1 MPVATNAGDDLLV
14 LRAHEGRDLS
24 ESPVALVRR
33 RTGESTAVSN
43 SSATFLPFWILDHL
57 LVEPPE
63 AWAALEGASDSDW
76 DALGELHAGL
86 GGEDAM
92 MVRLRNVLGQ
102 EAYREALSPVIRR
115 QSPKVVGERWCAAM
129 FDVGIGDTGRCALLE
144 LIRQVSR
151 FESWEDPL
159 PERFGVFT
167 GAGWGCAMQRGKDA
181 DRKQQAALQAVL
193 LPSGHEAAY
202 SSLSLRPVA
211 PPGRAQDHQ
220 FSLLARAAKKVNG
233 LETVPGK
240 DEHAAAWATVAAYS
254 GDLRKYDG
262 LLHAEAAAVYR
273 SQGAMGAAV
282 RCLLSALFW
291 SNAAYGTVNE
301 PMVPMYQ
308 QLLSETEMKGHQEAL
323 DGLLRGAQAP
333 AHRD

>member
-1 MPVATNAGDDLLV
+1 M
-14 LRAHEGRDLS
+14 
-24 ESPVALVRR
+24 RR

-144 LIRQVSR
+144 LIRQVS
-151 FESWEDPL
+151 
-159 PERFGVFT
+159 
-167 GAGWGCAMQRGKDA
+167 
-181 DRKQQAALQAVL
+181 
-193 LPSGHEAAY
+193 
-202 SSLSLRPVA
+202 
-211 PPGRAQDHQ
+211 
-220 FSLLARAAKKVNG
+220 
-233 LETVPGK
+233 
-240 DEHAAAWATVAAYS
+240 
-254 GDLRKYDG
+254 
-262 LLHAEAAAVYR
+262 
-273 SQGAMGAAV
+273 
-282 RCLLSALFW
+282 
-291 SNAAYGTVNE
+291 
-301 PMVPMYQ
+301 
-308 QLLSETEMKGHQEAL
+308 
-323 DGLLRGAQAP
+323 
-333 AHRD
+333 